1 LKLLLLIPAAVLFAL
16 GAEGLYLAARARDAI
31 AIDCAEFARA
41 RPASRRVLVT
51 GCAIDYAGAGYRASS
66 GEIEEIYLPA
76 RPGGQQAPAPI
87 VIAARDTTGLEAAQA
102 VLGNGRTATSQQSV
116 AVMAKVSELLQV
128 TRVIDG
134 LVREG
139 YIERFR
145 SRRILSGLAA
155 SLAPDVVIVDLNGR
169 PDFRWP
175 ALALAASVVL
185 MLLARAQGRQTQP
198 ARYDQ
203 VEPVITF
210 PWLSEAAGPTPVH
223 AAARAQAGVSLPR
236 LLLLSLDARSGP
248 EAIEAAP
255 PLGTRQ
261 TVVEIL
267 RGVVPD
273 LTAGS
278 TPRVLARPDG
288 TLTFDLGTID
298 PVPTAVIDAR
308 GEAGVALVKE
318 VLLMTGWR
326 AFAPKTG
333 LFVTIDELTT
343 IGALADQMP
352 AR

>member
-1 LKLLLLIPAAVLFAL
+1 LKLLLLIPAVVLFAL
-16 GAEGLYLAARARDAI
+16 GAEGLYHAIRARDAI
-31 AIDCAEFARA
+31 AIDCAEFARV
-41 RPASRRVLVT
+41 RPASRHVLVT
-51 GCAIDYAGAGYRASS
+51 GCAIDYAGAGYRASG

-76 RPGGQQAPAPI
+76 RPGGRTAPAPI
-87 VIAARDTTGLEAAQA
+87 VIAVRDTSGLGAAQA

-116 AVMAKVSELLQV
+116 AVMAKVAELLQV
-128 TRVIDG
+128 TRAIDG

-145 SRRILSGLAA
+145 SRRILSGLTA
-155 SLAPDVVIVDLNGR
+155 SLAPDVVIVDLKGR
-169 PDFRWP
+169 PDFTWP
-175 ALALAASVVL
+175 ALALSASVVL
-185 MLLARAQGRQTQP
+185 MLLARAQRRQTQL
-198 ARYDQ
+198 ASHDQ
-203 VEPVITF
+203 VEPVVAF
-210 PWLSEAAGPTPVH
+210 PWLSESANPTPAT
-223 AAARAQAGVSLPR
+223 AAARAQAGASLPR

-255 PLGTRQ
+255 PLGARQ

-267 RGVVPD
+267 RGVIPD
-273 LTAGS
+273 LAAG
-278 TPRVLARPDG
+278 PAARLLARPDG
-288 TLTFDLGTID
+288 TLTFDLGTLD

-333 LFVTIDELTT
+333 LFVTIDELTA